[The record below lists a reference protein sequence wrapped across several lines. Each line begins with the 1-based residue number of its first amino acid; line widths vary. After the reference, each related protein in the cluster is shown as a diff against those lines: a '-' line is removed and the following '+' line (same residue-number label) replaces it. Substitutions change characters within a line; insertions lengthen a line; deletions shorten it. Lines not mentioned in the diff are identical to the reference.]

1 MQKSRFLLASALASS
16 SLFLLAQPAWSQ
28 DAAPQ
33 AADDGAK
40 AEEIIVTGSRI
51 ASPDL
56 VSASPLQIVSD
67 AAIKSTGAANL
78 QDVLLQNPVFGTP
91 AVSRTNSNFQTSG
104 VGLATVD
111 LRNLGTARTLVLVD
125 GRRFVS
131 GDPNDQRVDFNT
143 NSNSVHRAR

>member
-67 AAIKSTGAANL
+67 AAIKSRLAEVKIQSADIRPIAPSL
-78 QDVLLQNPVFGTP
+78 EDVFVTL
-91 AVSRTNSNFQTSG
+91 
-104 VGLATVD
+104 
-111 LRNLGTARTLVLVD
+111 TAEQQEDKR
-125 GRRFVS
+125 
-131 GDPNDQRVDFNT
+131 
-143 NSNSVHRAR
+143 